1 MSLLVIDSYARVHHN
16 IVRFLE
22 KLTDEQIRAQVTPH
36 SHSIAFHGW
45 HVARWA
51 DHFQAAVS
59 GMTPELG
66 QRLGEGVQ
74 IWYADDVGAKWGF
87 DNAVLGFD
95 ATGMNMADEVAVRLV
110 FPSKSVLL
118 DYVGRVVERAER
130 VVRAIDETE
139 FEREEQ
145 PQPLT
150 EKIFGGGTVGAAVM
164 SHVTHANR
172 HLGMME
178 ALLGVQSGRGS
189 ATV

>member
-1 MSLLVIDSYARVHHN
+1 MLVIDSYVRVHHN
-16 IVRFLE
+16 ILRFLE
-22 KLTDEQIRAQVTPH
+22 KLTDEEIRAQVTPH

-51 DHFQAAVS
+51 DHFQAAVP
-59 GMTPELG
+59 GMTPELRR
-66 QRLGEGVQ
+66 RLGEGVQ
-74 IWYADDVGAKWGF
+74 IWYADDLAAKWNF
-87 DNAVLGFD
+87 DNTVLGFD
-95 ATGMNMADEVAVRLV
+95 ATGMNMPDELAVRLI
-110 FPSKSVLL
+110 FPSKQRII
-118 DYVGRVVERAER
+118 DYVER
-130 VVRAIDETE
+130 VVQQAEQVVSTIDEIE

-150 EKIFGGGTVGAAVM
+150 QGIFGGGTVGAAVM

-178 ALLGVQSGRGS
+178 ALLGVQTGRGS